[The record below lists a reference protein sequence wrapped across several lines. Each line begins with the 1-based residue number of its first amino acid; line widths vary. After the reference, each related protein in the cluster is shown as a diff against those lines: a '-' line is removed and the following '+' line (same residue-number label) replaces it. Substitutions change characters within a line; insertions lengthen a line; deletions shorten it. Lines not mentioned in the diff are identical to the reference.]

1 MGTEL
6 NDLLAFLTSP
16 SISPRHLSITTNLLP
31 ENQVQFSYPIFQ
43 NVTHLTLVWCHT
55 DGSPEG
61 EVKPKWDTLRNLKNL
76 THMSLYSAFVVRRGF
91 SKSIETI
98 VSSCPRS
105 LRVFIFWIS
114 GAWNFCRLSL
124 CLDEVRTVYEGE
136 IDMRVVI
143 GSMGNQWV
151 NEAQAFRRSLSDSL
165 RDRAGIP
172 DEKNFWALAEDM
184 IEERR
189 RRKGLQV

>member
-1 MGTEL
+1 
-6 NDLLAFLTSP
+6 
-16 SISPRHLSITTNLLP
+16 
-31 ENQVQFSYPIFQ
+31 
-43 NVTHLTLVWCHT
+43 
-55 DGSPEG
+55 
-61 EVKPKWDTLRNLKNL
+61 
-76 THMSLYSAFVVRRGF
+76 MSLYSAFIVRRGF
-91 SKSIETI
+91 SESIETI

-105 LRVFIFWIS
+105 LRVFIFWVS

-151 NEAQAFRRSLSDSL
+151 NETQAFRRSLSDSL